1 MLFVFP
7 AGFAIKDFRFGV
19 DGDAKRDRWRMET
32 HLLVKARGEFPCPPV
47 HQHDGGAFIDTND
60 QTKPAINA
68 DNVICAEPEW
78 MLLLQDKAEK
88 LALFAGALHDVP
100 PRISATP
107 SADN

>member
-7 AGFAIKDFRFGV
+7 AGFAIKDFRVGV

-47 HQHDGGAFIDTND
+47 HEHDGGAFIDTND

-88 LALFAGALHDVP
+88 LALFADVFHGNP
-100 PRISATP
+100 PRISTTP

>member
-7 AGFAIKDFRFGV
+7 AGLAIKDFRFGV

-32 HLLVKARGEFPCPPV
+32 HLLVKARSEFPSPPV
-47 HQHDGGAFIDTND
+47 HKHYGGAFIDTDNSA
-60 QTKPAINA
+60 QLAVNA
-68 DNVICAEPEW
+68 DNVICAESEW

-88 LALFAGALHDVP
+88 LALFADVFHSNP
-100 PRISATP
+100 PRISTTP